1 MVGLVKPF
9 VANGVVFPAV
19 DPVDAVIREDKEAL
33 NEDELN
39 RPPRQLRR
47 ILTRI

>member
-1 MVGLVKPF
+1 MVRLVQPLI
-9 VANGVVFPAV
+9 ADGVVFPAV

-39 RPPRQLRR
+39 RPPRQLWR
-47 ILTRI
+47 ILTKI